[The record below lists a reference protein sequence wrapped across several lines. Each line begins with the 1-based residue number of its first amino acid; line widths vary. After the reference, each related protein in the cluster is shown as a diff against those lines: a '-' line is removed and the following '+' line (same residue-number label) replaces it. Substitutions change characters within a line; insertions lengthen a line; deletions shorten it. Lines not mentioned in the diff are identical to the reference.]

1 MEKLKTAPLVSI
13 IIPTFNSQKTI
24 KQCLESIVK
33 QTYKRIEILV
43 VDRYSTDDT
52 IRIARQSK
60 AKVFLLK
67 CERSEA
73 KNYAAR
79 KAKGEF
85 LLFIDSD
92 MQLNPKI
99 VEECVRECM
108 ESNIQAI
115 IIPEEDA
122 NFGII
127 GELRKS
133 ERKLLSDLKELMEI
147 PRFFKKDVFLKLEG
161 FDEKLVCG
169 EDFHFFQK
177 FTASRYKV
185 GKIKFKILHF
195 ENLPSIYNVGVKA
208 YKYGKTLPNLIEKA
222 SKDAL
227 KRYAVLRLTSIQKI
241 GAYVGNLKG
250 LLTFSFMK
258 GLEFLGYFLGVC
270 VGVVG
275 KWFPKENLIKIAAK
289 IREKRSMLMTAAL
302 FTLIALIIFRNFLFT
317 NEAPA
322 GNDIFGWISREY
334 IFARDYR
341 WLYIWRPYSFGFVE
355 GINLI
360 DLFFMLI
367 HFVFVDAVL
376 TIKVFAFL
384 SFLLAGFSMYTFAYS
399 HTHNNIAAFFAVMVY
414 TLNPLL
420 FSQLTEGHVDMVF
433 SYALAPLIFLFI
445 DRALRTGK
453 LKDILYSTIALSIF
467 LAGFH
472 ANCVVIY
479 GVFMILFLLIFL
491 IFPAQDIKFIT
502 RSKNLL
508 KFLAVCAITVFLL
521 TAFFTIPF
529 FMNVKA
535 HFLSEEYKYQIEEAE
550 YFSAANLTEAFT
562 LGATEE
568 GGYIKIVNIR
578 GFGLPD
584 FPVQTFLFCIFLISY
599 SAILVRRD
607 RYTVFFLMASVI
619 SVFISKGPNP
629 PVGDFFTWAW
639 LNIPYFAVFR
649 RPSRWEMMTA
659 FSNAF
664 FVALF
669 VTFLLNYIVKKPEKS
684 KNNVLSVKM
693 ENFRHKHV
701 KEFYVSINFLSKW
714 FSAFRKIFRFA
725 GIAIMI
731 LIILSGP
738 ISCWFFFYNGLLTY
752 KIPKDYVEPFQ
763 WMAEQPGQYKI
774 ITVNKSPGEW
784 ENDPNAGTDFAF
796 CRMLNEIGWVHDI
809 GFDSSIFHDK
819 PVLQD
824 GGWEPA
830 SKAFVDYLRQG
841 LVYSNATDDFL
852 KILGLFD
859 YKYVVIPSY
868 SSEKVKNF
876 ILNQEGSSIIYNESN
891 SLIVENGYFT
901 QEIFSPK
908 DFVIVTGGLETF
920 PSLCKIDS
928 FNLNETAL
936 FFINP
941 NSAEQILSN
950 GKIDF
955 SKALVLTSGAN
966 LTDIVI
972 PLLGD
977 SAKFIKTK
985 DYAVPSSDKKK
996 YWISTS
1002 FWRDMGKLAP
1012 GEETLTTCGKNK
1024 VQIPFA
1030 VNSDGEYELWIRI
1043 AFAPDRGKLNLYID
1057 DEFLTEI
1064 APTADYWVAVKWVKV
1079 ANLNIKNG
1087 SHILTLQND
1096 GSGYNDV
1103 EAICIVE
1110 KSIFQAKLNE
1120 FIEKIQS
1127 SENKIIH
1134 VIQPEDFLEEN
1145 KIQKWTIKVEPYEGH
1160 ALSGEDALLNISPEG
1175 TISASSTQILQN
1187 VEYEAK
1193 YAADG
1198 NLTTRWASA
1207 LNQTAPQWLQINWTN
1222 PQEIVAVKVLF
1233 ETAYAK
1239 DYLIQAWDDE
1249 KSEWLTLVNMS
1260 EVDGTSCPQINNG
1273 ISCLHIFEKPINTTK
1288 LRIYIT
1294 AFSTWPLV
1302 SIWELETYKI
1312 ATSTTLSILRDG
1324 NYRCFIR
1331 VNSTSENGKIYL
1343 KLGEKTSEISLSN
1356 SSNKY
1361 EWFDAG
1367 TFRLNAGEQRL
1378 SIGTIGKVG
1387 IGQIL
1392 LYSLSENENLNL
1404 SELFTCK
1411 TNAPAVEYEKVN
1423 PCTYKV
1429 RVNASEPFLLVLS
1442 ESYNP
1447 LWKALVGDEEI
1458 SPVPIYSI
1466 VNGFF
1471 VNKTGNLTMTIQFT
1485 GQTYV
1490 DVGLKIA
1497 LTSLIFIAAVIL
1509 TPSKFFNKLIS
1520 KTKALKRKL
1529 KP

>member
-1 MEKLKTAPLVSI
+1 
-13 IIPTFNSQKTI
+13 
-24 KQCLESIVK
+24 VK

-43 VDRYSTDDT
+43 VDRYSADDT
-52 IRIARQSK
+52 VRIAIQFK

-79 KAKGEF
+79 KANGEF
-85 LLFIDSD
+85 LLFVDSD

-99 VEECVRECM
+99 VEECVKECM
-108 ESNIQAI
+108 ESNTPAI
-115 IIPEEDA
+115 IIPEEDVG
-122 NFGII
+122 FGLI

-133 ERKLLSDLKELMEI
+133 EKKLLSDLKELMEI
-147 PRFFKKDVFLKLEG
+147 PRFFKKDTFLKLEG

-169 EDFHFFQK
+169 EDFHFIQK
-177 FTASRYKV
+177 FTAAGYKV

-195 ENLPSIYNVGVKA
+195 ENLPSTYNVGVKA

-222 SKDAL
+222 SKNVL
-227 KRYAVLRLTSIQKI
+227 KRYAVIRLTSIQKI

-250 LLTFSFMK
+250 LLAFSFMK
-258 GLEFLGYFLGVC
+258 GLEFLGYFLGVG
-270 VGVVG
+270 VGVVC
-275 KWFPKENLIKIAAK
+275 KWFPRENLRKIAVK
-289 IREKRSMLMTAAL
+289 IREKRSILVTASL

-317 NEAPA
+317 NETPA

-360 DLFFMLI
+360 DLFFMLT
-367 HFVFVDAVL
+367 HFVFVDAIL

-384 SFLLAGFSMYTFAYS
+384 SFLLAGFSIYTFAYS
-399 HTHNNIAAFFAVMVY
+399 HTHNYIAAFSAAMVY
-414 TLNPLL
+414 TLNPWF
-420 FSQLTEGHVDMVF
+420 FSQLTEGHVDIVF

-453 LKDILYSTIALSIF
+453 LKDILYSAIALAVF
-467 LAGFH
+467 LVGFH

-479 GVFMILFLLIFL
+479 GFFMILFLLIYL
-491 IFPAQDIKFIT
+491 VFPTKNVKFIA
-502 RSKNLL
+502 RSKNFLKLL
-508 KFLAVCAITVFLL
+508 TVCAVTVSLL

-568 GGYIKIVNIR
+568 GGYIEIVDVR

-584 FPVQTFLFCIFLISY
+584 FPVQTFLLCIFLICY
-599 SAILVRRD
+599 SAILIRRD
-607 RYTVFFLMASVI
+607 RYTIFFLIASAI
-619 SVFISKGPNP
+619 SIFISKGPNP
-629 PVGDFFTWAW
+629 PIGDFFTWAW
-639 LNIPYFAVFR
+639 FNIPYFAVFR
-649 RPSRWEMMTA
+649 RPNRWEMMTA

-669 VTFLLNYIVKKPEKS
+669 VTFLLNYIIKKPETS
-684 KNNVLSVKM
+684 KNTILGVKI
-693 ENFRHKHV
+693 ENSRHKHV
-701 KEFYVSINFLSKW
+701 KEFYVSINFLSRW
-714 FSAFRKIFRFA
+714 FKEFRKIFRFA
-725 GIAIMI
+725 GITIMI
-731 LIILSGP
+731 LILLSGP
-738 ISCWFFFYNGLLTY
+738 VSCWLFFYNGLLTY
-752 KIPKDYVEPFQ
+752 KIPKDYLEPFT
-763 WMAEQPGQYKI
+763 WVAEQTGQYKI

-784 ENDPNAGTDFAF
+784 ANDPNAGTDFAF

-819 PVLQD
+819 SVLQD

-859 YKYVVIPSY
+859 YKYVIIPSY
-868 SSEKVKNF
+868 GSEKVKNF
-876 ILNQEGSSIIYNESN
+876 ILNQEGSSTIYNESN
-891 SLIVENGYFT
+891 SVIVENGYFT

-908 DFVIVTGGLETF
+908 DFVMVTGGLETF

-941 NSAEQILSN
+941 NSAKQILSN
-950 GKIDF
+950 RKLDF
-955 SKALVLTSGAN
+955 SKTLVLTSGAD
-966 LTDIVI
+966 LADVII

-977 SAKFIKTK
+977 SANFIRAK
-985 DYAVPSSDKKK
+985 DYAVPSIDVRK
-996 YWISTS
+996 YWISAS
-1002 FWRDMGKLAP
+1002 FWRDLGRLAP
-1012 GEETLTTCGKNK
+1012 GEETLTTCGKSK
-1024 VQIPFA
+1024 VNVPFTME
-1030 VNSDGEYELWIRI
+1030 SDGESELWIRI
-1043 AFAPDRGKLNLYID
+1043 AFAPDRGKLSLYID
-1057 DEFLTEI
+1057 DEFLTEL
-1064 APTADYWVAVKWVKV
+1064 APKADYWVALKWVKV

-1096 GSGYNDV
+1096 GSGYNDI
-1103 EAICIVE
+1103 EAICVVE
-1110 KSIFQAKLNE
+1110 KSVFQAKFNE
-1120 FIEKIQS
+1120 FMEKIQS
-1127 SENKIIH
+1127 SEGRIIH
-1134 VIQPEDFLEEN
+1134 MIQPEDFLEEN
-1145 KIQKWTIKVEPYEGH
+1145 IISKWTIKAEAYEGY
-1160 ALSGEDALLNISPEG
+1160 ALIGEDALLNVSPEG
-1175 TISASSTQILQN
+1175 TVSASSTQIFHN

-1198 NLTTRWASA
+1198 DLTTRWASA
-1207 LNQTAPQWLQINWTN
+1207 LNGTPPQWLQINWTN

-1239 DYLIQAWDDE
+1239 DYLIQAWDNE
-1249 KSEWLTLVNMS
+1249 KSEWLTLVNIS
-1260 EVDGTSCPQINNG
+1260 EVNGTGCLQIDNG
-1273 ISCLHIFEKPINTTK
+1273 IACLHIFEKPINTTK
-1288 LRIYIT
+1288 LRVYVN

-1302 SIWELETYKI
+1302 SIWEIEAYKI

-1331 VNSTSENGKIYL
+1331 ANSTSEDGKIYL
-1343 KLGEKTSEISLSN
+1343 KLGGKTSEISLSN
-1356 SSNKY
+1356 NSSKY
-1361 EWFDAG
+1361 EWVDAG
-1367 TFRLNAGEQRL
+1367 TFHLNAGEQKL
-1378 SIGTIGKVG
+1378 SIGNLGKVG

-1392 LYSLSENENLNL
+1392 LYSLSENENPNL
-1404 SELFTCK
+1404 SELFTVK

-1423 PCTYKV
+1423 TCNYKV
-1429 RVNASEPFLLVLS
+1429 QVNASEPFLLVLS

-1447 LWKALVGDEEI
+1447 LWKALVQDEEI

-1471 VNKTGNLTMTIQFT
+1471 VNKTGNLTITIQFI

-1490 DVGLKIA
+1490 DTGLTIA
-1497 LTSLIFIAAVIL
+1497 LTSLLFTVAVIL
-1509 TPSKFFNKLIS
+1509 TPSKSFKKLI
-1520 KTKALKRKL
+1520 LKIEAVKGKL